1 LENICT
7 IDSIIFS
14 YRSIN
19 SKISKMNLIV
29 REATIIDSKSP
40 FHNQRVDV
48 KINSGTIEK
57 IGTKIPNENGFEEIH
72 LENLHL
78 SQGWFDSS
86 ISLGEPGYEDRE
98 TIANGLNVAAKS
110 GFTAVALQPNS
121 YPIIDNQ
128 SQINF
133 VKNKAKGFATEL
145 FPIGAFTKESEG
157 KDMAELFD
165 MKNAGA
171 IAFGDYNKN
180 IDNANL
186 LKIGLQYVQDFDGL
200 IIAYS
205 QEASIKGN
213 GVVNE
218 GVVSTRLGL
227 KGIPNLAEELQIARN
242 LFLLEYTG
250 GKLHIP
256 TISTAKSI
264 DLIRNAK
271 TKGLNVT
278 CSVAVHHLVL
288 TDEKLEGFDT
298 RYKVSPPLRTEEDR
312 KALIAG
318 INDNTIDMITSD
330 HNPID
335 IEHKK
340 MEFDGAKNGTIGLES
355 AFGALSTVLPIEKI
369 IEKFTANKH
378 QFGIENNPIKEGEKA
393 NMTLFNPNGNW
404 TFEKENILSKSKN
417 SAFLGTEMKGKV
429 YGIYNQGKLVLS

>member
-1 LENICT
+1 
-7 IDSIIFS
+7 
-14 YRSIN
+14 
-19 SKISKMNLIV
+19 MNLII
-29 REATIIDSKSP
+29 REAIIIDSKSP
-40 FHNQRVDV
+40 FHNQKVDV

-57 IGTKIPNENGFEEIH
+57 IGMKIPNENGFEEII

-86 ISLGEPGYEDRE
+86 VSLGEPGYEDRD

-121 YPIIDNQ
+121 FPIIDNQ

-133 VKNKAKGFATEL
+133 VKNKGEGFATEL
-145 FPIGAFTKESEG
+145 FPIGAFTKESDG

-171 IAFGDYNKN
+171 VAFGDYNKN

-205 QEASIKGN
+205 QETSIKGN
-213 GVVNE
+213 GMVNE
-218 GVVSTRLGL
+218 GIVSTRLGL
-227 KGIPNLAEELQIARN
+227 KGIPNLAEELQISRN

-250 GKLHIP
+250 GKMHIP
-256 TISTAKSI
+256 TISTAKSVE
-264 DLIRNAK
+264 LIRNAK
-271 TKGLNVT
+271 AKGLNVT
-278 CSVAVHHLVL
+278 CSAAVHHLVL

-312 KALIAG
+312 TALIAG
-318 INDNTIDMITSD
+318 INDNTIDRITSD

-340 MEFDGAKNGTIGLES
+340 MEFEGAKNGTIGLES
-355 AFGALSTVLPIEKI
+355 AFGALMTVLPLEKI
-369 IEKFTANKH
+369 IEKFTANKNH
-378 QFGIENNPIKEGEKA
+378 FGIENISIKEGEKA
-393 NMTLFNPNGNW
+393 NITLFNPNGNW

-417 SAFLGTEMKGKV
+417 SAFLGTVMKGKV